1 MGEGVFP
8 GTGAK
13 SRRLRGARLVGLD
26 LFLIP
31 HRKPVPE
38 CAVDVKEKS
47 NKIRLQNSI
56 MLILHRGKCL

>member
-8 GTGAK
+8 GAGAK
-13 SRRLRGARLVGLD
+13 SRRESLRGARLVGLD

-47 NKIRLQNSI
+47 NKIRLQYYVN
-56 MLILHRGKCL
+56 LA